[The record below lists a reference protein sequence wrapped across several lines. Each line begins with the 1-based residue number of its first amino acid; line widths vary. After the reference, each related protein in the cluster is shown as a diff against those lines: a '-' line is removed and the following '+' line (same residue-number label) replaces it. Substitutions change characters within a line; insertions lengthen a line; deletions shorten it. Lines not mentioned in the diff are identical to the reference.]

1 MHPSLDQRV
10 WSALTNDME
19 QVMLARKMK
28 VLLQEKGEWSAG
40 LAKTIG
46 VL

>member
-1 MHPSLDQRV
+1 MHPSLDQGV
-10 WSALTNDME
+10 WSAPTNNME

-40 LAKTIG
+40 LANTIG
-46 VL
+46 AL

>member
-10 WSALTNDME
+10 WSAPTNDME